1 MIELRISCCLLVS
14 DWTLHTN
21 LTLYAEDEMDSFLK
35 QNKSRFDFKNTW
47 NEKALQT
54 SKMVIS
60 VRMKTFLKKRE

>member
-1 MIELRISCCLLVS
+1 
-14 DWTLHTN
+14 
-21 LTLYAEDEMDSFLK
+21 MDSFLK